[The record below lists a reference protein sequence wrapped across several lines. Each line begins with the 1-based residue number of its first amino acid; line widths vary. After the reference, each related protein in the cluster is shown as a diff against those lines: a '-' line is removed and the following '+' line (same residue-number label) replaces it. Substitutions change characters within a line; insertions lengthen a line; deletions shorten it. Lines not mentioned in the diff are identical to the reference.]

1 MEEITEDK
9 KYFDGDL
16 QTEPW
21 FGYEGSFFK
30 L

>member
-21 FGYEGSFFK
+21 FGYEG
-30 L
+30 